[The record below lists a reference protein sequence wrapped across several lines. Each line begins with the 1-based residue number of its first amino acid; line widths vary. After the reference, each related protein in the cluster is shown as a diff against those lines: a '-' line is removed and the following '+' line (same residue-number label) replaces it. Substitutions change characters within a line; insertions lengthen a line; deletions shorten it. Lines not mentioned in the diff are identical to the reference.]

1 MTKMHTSGGEK
12 WAGVHYCFLVLPSFH
27 TLCTDASIS
36 ITLGARVDHAAGAL
50 YGASGSAWMEQAN
63 FFLSGFVK
71 IQLFAVNLFWL
82 SSMTHSAV
90 YVSFETLSVNCK
102 RVKVLST
109 NL

>member
-50 YGASGSAWMEQAN
+50 YGASGSGWMEQAN
-63 FFLSGFVK
+63 FFFIRVCENPIFCCEFVLA
-71 IQLFAVNLFWL
+71 QLYDPLC
-82 SSMTHSAV
+82 
-90 YVSFETLSVNCK
+90 TLCII
-102 RVKVLST
+102 
-109 NL
+109 